1 MSVKKKKVVDDFD
14 RSAQLYYKELAGF
27 SPLNKLEELDL
38 WNRYR
43 CSNDLSARNKII
55 ESNLKFVTSIAK
67 QYKGRGLSYQELV
80 SEGNIG
86 LMKAIDK
93 FDGRRKNKI
102 ISYAVWWIRQSIM
115 EAIEKT
121 KTTETDDYPM
131 DYEEPIENDFTN
143 EKVVTQPAPFSEED
157 SDKAEVNN
165 VILQLIESLDTRE
178 KEVINRYYG
187 VNTEKTETLEKIGK
201 DLGLTKERIRQIVEK
216 ALKKMRSRA
225 LCNSALDTIYN

>member
-14 RSAQLYYKELAGF
+14 RSAQLYYKELTNF
-27 SPLNKLEELDL
+27 SPLNKLEEIDL

-43 CSNDLSARNKII
+43 NGHDISARNKII
-55 ESNLKFVTSIAK
+55 ESNLKFVASIAK

-80 SEGNIG
+80 SEGNLG
-86 LMKAIDK
+86 LIKALDK

-115 EAIEKT
+115 DAIEKT

-143 EKVVTQPAPFSEED
+143 EKVVTQPTPFTEED
-157 SDKAEVNN
+157 SDKAEVSSI
-165 VILQLIESLDTRE
+165 ILKLVESLDPRE
-178 KEVINRYYG
+178 QEIVNRYYG
-187 VNTEKTETLEKIGK
+187 VNTDKTETLEKIGQ